1 MLSTINRAIPD
12 LSRSEKRVAEWV
24 LAHPKE
30 AAGATLAHIAGE
42 CETSEPTIV
51 RFCRHV
57 GLSGFRELGIRL
69 TEALSNPA
77 GFVHRD
83 VGPDDSSSDAVI
95 KVMDAS
101 IQSLIDMRSQLSTM
115 PIDDAVKVLSGA
127 RQIAFAGLGA
137 SGHVARDACHKF
149 FRLGIPCSALNDTP
163 MILQFAAI
171 AEPDD
176 VLVLLSHTGR
186 WSEFVHATK
195 LATDRG
201 ATVIAITNPESN
213 LAGVASLLFPC
224 QVIEDT
230 SVYTPMSSRLA
241 QLALLDAIHVAL
253 ALAYG
258 ETAVDRLRESKNALS
273 ADFQSTPP
281 VSRAQKLPQ

>member
-1 MLSTINRAIPD
+1 MLSTINRALPD
-12 LSRSEKRVAEWV
+12 LSRSEKSVAEWV

-30 AAGATLAHIAGE
+30 AAGATLAHIAAE
-42 CETSEPTIV
+42 CGTSEPTVV

-77 GFVHRD
+77 SFVHRD
-83 VGPDDSSSDAVI
+83 VRPDDSSSDAVL

-101 IQSLIDMRSQLSTM
+101 IQSLIDMRSLLSTM
-115 PIDDAVKVLSGA
+115 PIDAAIRTMSRA

-149 FRLGIPCSALNDTP
+149 FRLGIPCSSLNDTP

-186 WSEFVHATK
+186 WVEFAHAAR
-195 LATDRG
+195 LATTRG
-201 ATVIAITNPESN
+201 ATVIAITNPESK
-213 LAGVASLLFPC
+213 LATEASLLFPC

-253 ALAYG
+253 ALECG
-258 ETAVDRLRESKNALS
+258 ETAVDRLRDSKNALS
-273 ADFQSTPP
+273 TDFQSIQSAVKP
-281 VSRAQKLPQ
+281 